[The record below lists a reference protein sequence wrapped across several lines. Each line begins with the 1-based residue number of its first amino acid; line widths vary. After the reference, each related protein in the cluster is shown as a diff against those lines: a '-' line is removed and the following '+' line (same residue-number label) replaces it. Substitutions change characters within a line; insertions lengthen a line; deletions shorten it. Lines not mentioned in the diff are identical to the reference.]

1 MNTIYLISKFKKIA
15 RITVYFDLFENINN
29 FKFGFIASAVARKYY
44 FFYLQSRTNRGNMSS
59 LHGKC
64 Y

>member
-29 FKFGFIASAVARKYY
+29 FKFGFIALAVA
-44 FFYLQSRTNRGNMSS
+44 
-59 LHGKC
+59 
-64 Y
+64 